1 MRKLVIV
8 ITLVLLVF
16 GVSFSA
22 PRKIVMWSFAA
33 NNLEEWKGRKAEI
46 EKKFDVELDLQ
57 LVAQNA
63 FVQRFQAVMMDQKD
77 VPDIIEWLIE
87 DNRILNADPKKSL
100 VYPLDN
106 YVKASKVMK
115 GVIPGR
121 VSWLVYGGHTY
132 GLPHDCHPVVLI
144 YNDTLWK
151 SVGVDV
157 AKLETWDQF
166 FEAGKKLVAEQKDG
180 KPVHYALPYDFGGL
194 GTSMWMMW
202 VQSGANFLDKSGKP
216 IFTSPEFKSFV
227 SRWLDYTKTGEF
239 ITWDWGN
246 FAALLKSGTLAS
258 YCSPD
263 WWVPQVNDAATNN
276 GGIYQ
281 FKARPLPLYKKGGA
295 VTSTWGGSF
304 LAIPK
309 TAKDPDF
316 LWKMLEYMQYD
327 AEGVR
332 SAYKMTGMLKP
343 YPAAWVGEAFDQPDP
358 RFGGQ
363 KLAQLQ
369 IQLAKQI
376 PQMQSGDI
384 FWDAIHDFN
393 QEYTEI
399 AAGKE
404 SLDDG
409 LKKAQDKAMERIK

>member
-1 MRKLVIV
+1 MRKLVILV
-8 ITLVLLVF
+8 TLVVLAF

-33 NNLEEWKGRKAEI
+33 NNLEEWKGRQAEI
-46 EKKFDVELDLQ
+46 EKKFGVEMDLE

-63 FVQRFQAVMMDQKD
+63 FVQRLQAVMMDGKN

-87 DNRILNADPKKSL
+87 NNRILNADPKKSL
-100 VYPLDN
+100 VYPLDK
-106 YVKASKVMK
+106 YVKASPVMK
-115 GVIPGR
+115 DVIPGR
-121 VSWLVYGGHTY
+121 VAWSIYGGHTY

-157 AKLETWDQF
+157 ATIKTWDEF
-166 FEAGKKLVAEQKDG
+166 FDAGKKLIAEQKDG

-194 GTSMWMMW
+194 GTTMWMLW
-202 VQSGANFLDKSGKP
+202 VESGANFLAKDGKP
-216 IFTSPEFKSFV
+216 QFTDPAFKAFV
-227 SRWLDYTKTGEF
+227 AKWLDYVKTGELL
-239 ITWDWGN
+239 TWDWGN
-246 FAALLKSGTLAS
+246 FAALLKGGTLAS

-281 FKARPLPLYKKGGA
+281 FKARPLPQIMSSKHD
-295 VTSTWGGSF
+295 TSTWGGSF

-309 TAKDPDF
+309 LAKDPDF

-327 AEGVR
+327 ADGVR

-343 YPAAWVGEAFDQPDP
+343 LPTAWTGEAFDQPDP
-358 RFGGQ
+358 RFGGF

-369 IQLAKQI
+369 IQLAKRI
-376 PQMQSGDI
+376 PQMQAGDI
-384 FWDAIHDFN
+384 FWDAINDFN
-393 QEYTEI
+393 SEYTEI

-409 LKKAQDKAMERIK
+409 LKNAQEKAMQRIK